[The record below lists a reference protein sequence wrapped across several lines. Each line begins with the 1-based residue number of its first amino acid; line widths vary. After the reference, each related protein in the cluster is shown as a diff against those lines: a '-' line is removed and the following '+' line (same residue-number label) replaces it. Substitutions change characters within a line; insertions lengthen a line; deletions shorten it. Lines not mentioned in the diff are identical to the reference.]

1 MNIYSLAQIAQY
13 NNIPELQTQYLK
25 ENASTGARNL
35 YEALYKLGRRTD
47 GIIIKSLAYVS
58 KIVQYSSRHIS
69 RLTKELEELGCLET
83 LPRANHK
90 GKLCNQYVLMVPE
103 QVAEA
108 IQAKPRKPSLAAKLK
123 QMKES
128 AVFKHIDFSQELQE
142 SAYYAACSDIEE
154 SDLQDKNVMTH
165 IFSDYVRE
173 NNNKGEPLA
182 KAGPPLINAEQLT
195 EKHLDNLE
203 EFVMKTSNEPQQLFD
218 EMIFA
223 IERRFFKGQS
233 LLHATN
239 MAKKIVRDGN
249 WSTPFGMYKVYRE
262 SLPKKEAPPVEP
274 IQASVVYVRNPLL
287 PGETIASAMTR
298 LQAILNANGGKG
310 KAEAAEDLYN
320 VLRMGR

>member
-47 GIIIKSLAYVS
+47 GIIIKPLAYVS
-58 KIVQYSSRHIS
+58 KVVQYSPRYI
-69 RLTKELEELGCLET
+69 RKLTRELEELGCLET
-83 LPRANHK
+83 MPRANHH

-103 QVAEA
+103 SVAQT
-108 IQAKPRKPSLAAKLK
+108 IQSKPRKPSLAAKLK

-142 SAYYAACSDIEE
+142 SAYYAACSDVYETPPPE
-154 SDLQDKNVMTH
+154 QKDLSP

-195 EKHLDNLE
+195 EKNLDDVE
-203 EFVMKTSNEPQQLFD
+203 EFVMKTSSEPQQLFD

-262 SLPKKEAPPVEP
+262 SLPKKETPVPEP
-274 IQASVVYVRNPLL
+274 IQSSVVYVRNPLL
-287 PGETIASAMTR
+287 PGETQLEAMAR
-298 LQAILNANGGKG
+298 LQAILSSKNGKG

>member
-58 KIVQYSSRHIS
+58 KVVQYSSRHIS
-69 RLTKELEELGCLET
+69 RLTKELEELECLET

-173 NNNKGEPLA
+173 NNNKGEPLL
-182 KAGPPLINAEQLT
+182 KAGPPLIN
-195 EKHLDNLE
+195 
-203 EFVMKTSNEPQQLFD
+203 
-218 EMIFA
+218 
-223 IERRFFKGQS
+223 
-233 LLHATN
+233 
-239 MAKKIVRDGN
+239 
-249 WSTPFGMYKVYRE
+249 
-262 SLPKKEAPPVEP
+262 VEP
-274 IQASVVYVRNPLL
+274 PLL
-287 PGETIASAMTR
+287 NEETT
-298 LQAILNANGGKG
+298 N
-310 KAEAAEDLYN
+310 
-320 VLRMGR
+320 